1 MSLRW
6 RGGLLYALAIVWLAL
21 TVTLAVWWLVF
32 GLAQAE
38 QLALPLAQRTMD
50 TDRVHRMLIG
60 EGGVLIGLL
69 VAGGTALVVGIRHEQ
84 RRQAA
89 MESFFMAF
97 THELK
102 TSLARVQLQ
111 AESLQEELPGT
122 ATPVLD
128 RLLQDALRLQLQL
141 ENSLFFAQPD
151 GRLWIERL
159 DLSEQVARVAADFP
173 SLAVDTVGD
182 GAFYGDSRAL
192 QTVLRNVLHNAVAH
206 GEATAMTATIARG
219 ERGRVVLRLSDN
231 GRGAS
236 LEVARAIGAPFGKRS
251 ASSQTGFGLF
261 VSRQLMQ
268 RMHGDLRW
276 KVTGGAGF
284 TVDLELPEREA

>member
-6 RGGLLYALAIVWLAL
+6 RGGLLYALAIVWVAL

-89 MESFFMAF
+89 VESFFMAF

-151 GRLWIERL
+151 GRMWIERL
-159 DLSEQVARVAADFP
+159 DLGEQVARVAADFP
-173 SLAVDTVGD
+173 ALAVRTAGEGVCQ
-182 GAFYGDSRAL
+182 GDSRAL

-219 ERGRVVLRLSDN
+219 ERGRLVLRLSDN

-236 LEVARAIGAPFGKRS
+236 PEVARAIGTPFGKRS
-251 ASSQTGFGLF
+251 ASGQTGFGLF

-276 KVTGGAGF
+276 SAQGGAGF
-284 TVDLELPEREA
+284 TVDLELPERAA